1 MGRIVFSYSF
11 LLPHTK
17 KSKPTNNK
25 QTYTNS
31 KSRPLHPHSPPPKAE
46 QACKYFWTVTV
57 VTRSPHQD
65 ESAPGGSAPPADQA
79 AEPLGISACVKLP
92 YHVNSV
98 QRIVIF
104 FFLSLSLSLV
114 VLLWFFFPSVFASVP
129 SGLKVKMSGIKT
141 QGFPG
146 HSDDLLFPFAVFC
159 IIVQMRKKYL
169 FFTQR
174 NV

>member
-1 MGRIVFSYSF
+1 MFF
-11 LLPHTK
+11 LIPFYFHTQK
-17 KSKPTNNK
+17 KVNQPTTNRHT
-25 QTYTNS
+25 QTASPVLYT
-31 KSRPLHPHSPPPKAE
+31 PIPPPPKAE